1 MSLIMQYS
9 TKNVFFRIKIYKM
22 KLSVFFLM
30 FCSVLTFSAQED
42 DKIQA
47 ERTLLWHLQSPT
59 DELSG
64 IQAKSAYDFLQ
75 SKKSVP
81 IIVAVIDSGTE
92 TAHPELSSMIWV
104 NADEIAGNGIDD
116 DKNGYIDDV
125 NGWSFI
131 GGAQG
136 DVEHDNLEF
145 TRVFKDLKSRFEG
158 KSKVQINK
166 SEMADFEKYERFVKE
181 YDQRLSKAKEEQ
193 MGFDQFMAV
202 YKMADMTAKKT
213 LNKETYTID
222 DVYGMSADD
231 EYSAAI
237 REILIYALEEDLPSQ
252 IDEIRSHFTDQF
264 EYSYNLNFDPR
275 YLVGDNY
282 LDPNEKFY
290 GNNHNDG
297 PKAEHGTHVAGIIGA
312 LNNGI
317 EAEGVAHNV
326 KIMPIRCVPNGDER
340 DKDVANS
347 IRYAVDNGAK
357 IINMSFGKSYS
368 PFKGVV
374 DEAIQY
380 AELKNVL
387 LIHASGNDSK
397 NNDVSKNFPTAF
409 YDNGKKCSTWIEVG
423 ASDYLIFDL
432 SADFSNYGKK
442 KVDLFA
448 PGVDIYSTYT
458 NQSYKKESGTSMA
471 APVVSGVAAELWS
484 YYPELTAKEVKAILE
499 KSSVKYKNTKVGAPG
514 NPEKKVTFGSLSKT
528 GGVVNL
534 YNAVLLAEKMK

>member
-1 MSLIMQYS
+1 MQYS

>member
-1 MSLIMQYS
+1 
-9 TKNVFFRIKIYKM
+9 M

>member
-1 MSLIMQYS
+1 MQYS

-166 SEMADFEKYERFVKE
+166 SEMSDFEKYERFVKE